1 MTDMQK
7 GQIVSRQGLSEVFG
21 VAKTTIDAW
30 VKRGCPVVVRSQGKG
45 QEWKFDTAQIA
56 NWLQDEAVGRAMG
69 DVPDDMEQLKLREQK
84 AKTVM
89 AEMELAKAMKEVAL
103 TSEFERVQS
112 KVFSI
117 IRTNILNVPQRAVL
131 QLLGEKDPT
140 KFKMTLRAELV
151 KALEAVADFEIDEDE
166 DHQ

>member
-1 MTDMQK
+1 MSAIIK
-7 GQIVSRQGLSEVFG
+7 GCEVSRQGAADIFG
-21 VAKTTIDAW
+21 VSLPTIDNW
-30 VKRGCPVVVRSQGKG
+30 VRAGCPYDKKGGRG
-45 QEWKFDTAQIA
+45 QEWQFNTSNIA
-56 NWLQDEAVGRAMG
+56 KWLQDRAADTAMG

-112 KVFSI
+112 KIFSI

-131 QLLGEKDPT
+131 QLLGEKDAT
-140 KFKMTLRAELV
+140 KFKMTLKAELV
-151 KALEAVADFEIDEDE
+151 KALEAVADFEIDDE
-166 DHQ
+166 DDDHQ